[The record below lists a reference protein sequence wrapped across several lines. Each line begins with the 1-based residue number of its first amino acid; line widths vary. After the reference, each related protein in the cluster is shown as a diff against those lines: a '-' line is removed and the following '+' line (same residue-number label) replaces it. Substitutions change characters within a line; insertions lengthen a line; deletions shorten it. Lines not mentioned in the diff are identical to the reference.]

1 MNSLEARRA
10 LLADPRRAT
19 PELEEA
25 IRLDAQ
31 LASLRQQLLA
41 ANDQLS
47 RAFAEVIP
55 PSGLADRIILRARYR
70 TRSRLLAGIAATVLV
85 AVVSVTMLG
94 RDTVSPISVAMLDH
108 VVENPDELKDDG
120 QVPVQK
126 VKASLAQLDVG
137 FADLGYRVRHLS
149 ECEVAGR
156 IGRHLVMDTPEGQVS
171 FLILP
176 KRLGEL
182 AGRELLRKGGFQ
194 AVLRPSDQVAIGA
207 FGDRNMDA
215 AKLEA
220 MMQRVLLSQR
230 AEA

>member
-10 LLADPRRAT
+10 LLADPRRST

-31 LASLRQQLLA
+31 LVSLRQQLLA

-85 AVVSVTMLG
+85 AVVSVAMLG
-94 RDTVSPISVAMLDH
+94 RDTASPIAVAMLDH
-108 VVENPDELKDDG
+108 VVENLDELSDNG

-149 ECEVAGR
+149 ECVVAGR
-156 IGRHLVMDTPEGQVS
+156 IGRHLVMDTPEGRVS

-176 KRLGEL
+176 KRLGEM
-182 AGRELLRKGGFQ
+182 AGREQLRKGIFQ

-207 FGDRNMDA
+207 FGDRSMDA